1 MKKKLHSFVI
11 TLCLILITGNI
22 QTQNLV
28 SHQDASEN
36 QRLLVVLLAG
46 QSNMA
51 GRGIYSEL
59 APADTVTYANILS
72 LNRDSVWVRAR
83 HPLHWDK
90 SAAAVGMG
98 ISFAKRLA
106 DYIGGDVAIG
116 LVPCAAGGTNI
127 DRWINDEKPSDI
139 PYYLY
144 SNLISRG
151 KKAAQSGDIIGM
163 IWHQGEA
170 NAGDDP
176 AVYQGKMETLFTK
189 IRTDLNLSDMIIVAG
204 ELGHYLA
211 TNSNYGEQKLAN
223 VNSAIHGVNNVLT
236 NYGVAKATGL
246 TANSDNLH
254 FTANSQVE
262 FGKRYA
268 DVFYSIYNTSAA
280 SLTSLELSEGML
292 SPAFNPDI
300 TEYTC
305 YLPQGITSIIP
316 SVTSYVGGSVDG
328 AEAIDVSSGSG
339 SFTITVT
346 AVDGITN
353 KIYTIHY
360 KTSNNVDYTNLI
372 INNDFDLAPDAGNC
386 SESIPVAPGIDG
398 WDNNAWRPRLSTCK
412 QFYGWTFDVN
422 FNDLGNNSQG
432 INADATNKHGNYVAW
447 IGGSTKLPN
456 EIQEFYQTIDGLPA
470 GTYKI
475 QCLLG
480 VDHSKITTQR
490 LFANNNVQYHGNENQ
505 YISNQIAT
513 EIRTFANHSTGANN
527 LKEMEVYTTIADG
540 DSLKL
545 GIRTGNKRS
554 DGSIAGNASALYGWF
569 KTDYFRLTKIDPE
582 IAGNADLAGIT
593 LSSGDL
599 NFSPEVTSYEVA
611 LPEGTETVTASAFA
625 FFQEVK
631 VAGAGAVDVSLGSG
645 QSDITVTAIDG
656 VTTKTYTIHYIV
668 GSHSGIDKVE
678 KKIAYWVSN
687 GNLTLTGVNSYAVFN
702 LNGMKVAEMTA
713 DSEGK
718 SVKLAPGF
726 YIVKTKGA
734 EAIKIVVR

>member
-1 MKKKLHSFVI
+1 MKKLHSFVI

-98 ISFAKRLA
+98 IVLPNAWQI
-106 DYIGGDVAIG
+106 IGGDVAIG

-262 FGKRYA
+262 FG
-268 DVFYSIYNTSAA
+268 
-280 SLTSLELSEGML
+280 
-292 SPAFNPDI
+292 
-300 TEYTC
+300 
-305 YLPQGITSIIP
+305 
-316 SVTSYVGGSVDG
+316 
-328 AEAIDVSSGSG
+328 
-339 SFTITVT
+339 
-346 AVDGITN
+346 
-353 KIYTIHY
+353 
-360 KTSNNVDYTNLI
+360 
-372 INNDFDLAPDAGNC
+372 
-386 SESIPVAPGIDG
+386 
-398 WDNNAWRPRLSTCK
+398 
-412 QFYGWTFDVN
+412 
-422 FNDLGNNSQG
+422 
-432 INADATNKHGNYVAW
+432 
-447 IGGSTKLPN
+447 
-456 EIQEFYQTIDGLPA
+456 
-470 GTYKI
+470 
-475 QCLLG
+475 
-480 VDHSKITTQR
+480 
-490 LFANNNVQYHGNENQ
+490 
-505 YISNQIAT
+505 
-513 EIRTFANHSTGANN
+513 
-527 LKEMEVYTTIADG
+527 
-540 DSLKL
+540 
-545 GIRTGNKRS
+545 
-554 DGSIAGNASALYGWF
+554 
-569 KTDYFRLTKIDPE
+569 
-582 IAGNADLAGIT
+582 
-593 LSSGDL
+593 
-599 NFSPEVTSYEVA
+599 
-611 LPEGTETVTASAFA
+611 
-625 FFQEVK
+625 
-631 VAGAGAVDVSLGSG
+631 
-645 QSDITVTAIDG
+645 
-656 VTTKTYTIHYIV
+656 
-668 GSHSGIDKVE
+668 
-678 KKIAYWVSN
+678 
-687 GNLTLTGVNSYAVFN
+687 
-702 LNGMKVAEMTA
+702 
-713 DSEGK
+713 
-718 SVKLAPGF
+718 
-726 YIVKTKGA
+726 
-734 EAIKIVVR
+734 